1 MDMELT
7 TDLLFLL
14 TVFLANVIQGIT
26 GFAGTLLAMPASILL
41 IGPDKAKAI
50 LNIMAVLSCSIIV
63 VQSRRYID
71 VRELLKIIGAMLAGM
86 GAGMYVYAVC
96 PLSFLIPLY
105 GAFVMAVGARNLYA
119 KKAPSLSRKEAW
131 AVLLGAGVVHGMFV
145 SGGALLVVYAAAAF
159 RDKEVFRS
167 TLAAVW
173 VILNGLLMGKDF
185 FGGVY
190 DSDVVFLTAVSVI
203 PLAAAIYVGTVI
215 HRRINQALFMKL
227 SYALLLVSGAM
238 LVL

>member
-1 MDMELT
+1 MSMLEEI
-7 TDLLFLL
+7 LFLL
-14 TVFLANVIQGIT
+14 VLFGANVIQGIT

-50 LNIMAVLSCSIIV
+50 LNIMAVLSCSIIA
-63 VQSRRYID
+63 VQSLRYVD
-71 VRELLKIIGAMLAGM
+71 VRELLKIIAAMLLGM
-86 GAGMYVYAVC
+86 GVGMYAYAVC
-96 PLSFLIPLY
+96 PLSYLIPVY

-119 KKAPSLSRKEAW
+119 KKAPSFSRKGAW

-145 SGGALLVVYAAAAF
+145 SGGALLVVYAAATF

-185 FGGVY
+185 FSGVY
-190 DSDVVFLTAVSVI
+190 DGDVVFLTAVSVV
-203 PLAAAIYVGTVI
+203 PLAAAIYVGTAI

-227 SYALLLVSGAM
+227 SYALLILSGAM

>member
-1 MDMELT
+1 MSMLEEM
-7 TDLLFLL
+7 LFLL
-14 TVFLANVIQGIT
+14 VLFGANVIQGIT

-50 LNIMAVLSCSIIV
+50 LNIMAVLSCSIIA
-63 VQSRRYID
+63 VQSLRYVD
-71 VRELLKIIGAMLAGM
+71 VRELLKIIAAMLLGM
-86 GAGMYVYAVC
+86 GVGMYAYAVC
-96 PLSFLIPLY
+96 PLTYLIPVY
-105 GAFVMAVGARNLYA
+105 GA
-119 KKAPSLSRKEAW
+119 AW

-145 SGGALLVVYAAAAF
+145 SGGALLVVYAAATF

-185 FGGVY
+185 FSGVY
-190 DSDVVFLTAVSVI
+190 DGDVVFLTAVSVV
-203 PLAAAIYVGTVI
+203 PLAAAIYVGTAI

-227 SYALLLVSGAM
+227 SYALLILSGAM

>member
-1 MDMELT
+1 MLEEI
-7 TDLLFLL
+7 LFLL
-14 TVFLANVIQGIT
+14 VLFGANVIQGIT

-50 LNIMAVLSCSIIV
+50 LNIMAV
-63 VQSRRYID
+63 QSLRYVD
-71 VRELLKIIGAMLAGM
+71 VRELLKIIAAMLVGM
-86 GAGMYVYAVC
+86 AAGMYAYAAC
-96 PLSFLIPLY
+96 PLSYLIPVY

-119 KKAPSLSRKEAW
+119 KKAPSFSRKGAW

-145 SGGALLVVYAAAAF
+145 SGGALLVVYAAATF

-185 FGGVY
+185 FSGVY
-190 DSDVVFLTAVSVI
+190 DGDVVFLTAVSVV
-203 PLAAAIYVGTVI
+203 PLAAAIYVGTAI

-227 SYALLLVSGAM
+227 SYALLILSGAM